1 MVVVGYGSGPMRLI
15 NVLRERLIYNN
26 KVYVYPEFFDSKRD
40 LLNRNYMGYV
50 KKLWIHRNDIIIALY
65 PDYINKILNV
75 PRNILYVY
83 PVHSLDKDSE
93 FYDQLRQYYDVIP
106 GYASALGLRDYTI
119 EQFCSVFS
127 CTESWYLGANSKEI
141 YEAIEWGFWGVD
153 ITSLTIPGWSFRDNI
168 QHPEAIALFIE
179 KLTQGK
185 VLKGK
190 HILRIMSMKNHM
202 VISGD

>member
-83 PVHSLDKDSE
+83 PIHSLDKDSE
-93 FYDQLRQYYDVIP
+93 FYEQLKQYYNVIP
-106 GYASALGLRDYTI
+106 GYPRMEKLRDYGLHD
-119 EQFCSVFS
+119 FCSIFNCS
-127 CTESWYLGANSKEI
+127 ESWYLGAISTTI
-141 YEAIEWGFWGVD
+141 SEAIEWFWGVD
-153 ITSLTIPGWSFRDNI
+153 ITGLTIPGWGFRNNI
-168 QHPEAIALFIE
+168 QQPEAIALFIE

-185 VLKGK
+185 ILKCK
-190 HILRIMSMKNHM
+190 QILRIINMKNHK
-202 VISGD
+202 VFPYD